1 MSSRNS
7 RQSGPANELFSRS
20 RMNSN
25 DPRNFGNGPY
35 PQQGQ
40 PYPAA
45 PVYPGQPQQHQQQ
58 QQVQQNAPAAYAPTH
73 MAPAAAYVS
82 TPDALPATQAA
93 QVAEQARRVHQ
104 NIRQVIL
111 GKDEVIEK
119 LLWAV
124 AAGGHV
130 LFKDVPGVGKT
141 VLAKTFAASVS
152 GTFKRV
158 QFTPDVLPMDI
169 SGSNVFNVRTKAFEF
184 VRGPVFTN
192 ILLADEIN
200 RAPPKTQS
208 SLLEV
213 MEERQVSV
221 EGVTHKL
228 EPPFIALATMN
239 PIEDE
244 GTYNLPAAQMDRFMM
259 MLSVGYPPA
268 AAEAQMLEVHLAPT
282 PILNDVQAAVTMAD
296 ILAWQNACKRV
307 YVAPEIRMYIVT
319 LMNAIRQ
326 DARNLRSLS
335 PRSAIMLARAAQA
348 RALFAA
354 RTFVHVDDVK
364 LLAPDVLGHR
374 ILTGDSLVGRELV
387 VQWLSRVP
395 VPA

>member
-1 MSSRNS
+1 
-7 RQSGPANELFSRS
+7 
-20 RMNSN
+20 MNQN
-25 DPRNFGNGPY
+25 DPRYGGGYPPGGYPAGAPQPQGQPGYAQQAPY
-35 PQQGQ
+35 AQPPAQ

-45 PVYPGQPQQHQQQ
+45 PPGPGYPA
-58 QQVQQNAPAAYAPTH
+58 APAA
-73 MAPAAAYVS
+73 MARGGGG
-82 TPDALPATQAA
+82 PDALPQTQA
-93 QVAEQARRVHQ
+93 QSVAEQARRVHG

-119 LLWAV
+119 MLWAV

-130 LFKDVPGVGKT
+130 LFRDVPGVGKT
-141 VLAKTFAASVS
+141 VLAKTFAASIAGV
-152 GTFKRV
+152 FKRV
-158 QFTPDVLPMDI
+158 QFTPDVLPMDVT
-169 SGSNVFNVRTKAFEF
+169 GSNVFNVRSKAFEF

-200 RAPPKTQS
+200 RAPPKTQA

-213 MEERQVSV
+213 MEERQVSI

-239 PIEDE
+239 PIDDE

-259 MLSVGYPPA
+259 MLSVGYPPPQ
-268 AAEAQMLEVHLAPT
+268 AEAQMLEVHLAPT
-282 PILNDVQAAVTMAD
+282 PVLSEVASAASIQDV
-296 ILAWQNACKRV
+296 LGWQNACKRV
-307 YVAPEIRMYIVT
+307 YVAPEIRNYIVS

-335 PRSAIMLARAAQA
+335 PRSALMLARASQA

-354 RTFVHVDDVK
+354 RNFVHVDDVK
-364 LLAPDVLGHR
+364 TLAPEVLGHR
-374 ILTGDSLVGRELV
+374 ILTGDALVGRELV
-387 VQWLSRVP
+387 QQWLTRVP

>member
-1 MSSRNS
+1 
-7 RQSGPANELFSRS
+7 
-20 RMNSN
+20 MNSN

-35 PQQGQ
+35 PQQ

-45 PVYPGQPQQHQQQ
+45 PTYPGQQPYPQQAQQAPAQ
-58 QQVQQNAPAAYAPTH
+58 QPLQNAQAAFAPTN
-73 MAPAAAYVS
+73 MAPPAAYVS

-282 PILNDVQAAVTMAD
+282 PILNDVQPAVTMVD
-296 ILAWQNACKRV
+296 ILTWQNACKRV

>member
-1 MSSRNS
+1 
-7 RQSGPANELFSRS
+7 
-20 RMNSN
+20 MNSN

-35 PQQGQ
+35 PQQ

-45 PVYPGQPQQHQQQ
+45 PTYPGQQPYPQQAQP
-58 QQVQQNAPAAYAPTH
+58 APAQQPPQNTQAAFAPAN
-73 MAPAAAYVS
+73 MAPPAAYVS
-82 TPDALPATQAA
+82 TPDALPATHAA

-119 LLWAV
+119 LLWA
-124 AAGGHV
+124 GGHV
-130 LFKDVPGVGKT
+130 LFRDVPGVGKT

-282 PILNDVQAAVTMAD
+282 PILNDVQPAVTMVD

-307 YVAPEIRMYIVT
+307 YVAPEIRIYIVT